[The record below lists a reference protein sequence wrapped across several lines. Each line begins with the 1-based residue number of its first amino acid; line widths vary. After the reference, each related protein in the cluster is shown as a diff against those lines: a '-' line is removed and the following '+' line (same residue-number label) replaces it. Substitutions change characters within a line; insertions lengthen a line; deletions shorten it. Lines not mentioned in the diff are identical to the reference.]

1 MASQLEIDQ
10 TEKLVTEE
18 NEVPGTGGGIQS
30 VEIGM
35 AILGTLARME
45 GARSLAAIAR
55 ECGMSRA
62 KVYKYLVSFQ
72 RTGYVEREPGS
83 NNYMLGAQTLQVGL
97 AALAQVDF
105 VKIASAALPQLS
117 EETGQTVFVS
127 VWGEHG
133 ATIVRWEENGRSVA
147 LNVRVGST
155 LPLLRSATG
164 QLFGAFLPPDRTRP
178 FLEKEIA
185 AGTGKP
191 FGVDSF
197 ETAERFFSNV
207 RSIRLGVARGNFLPG
222 TEALAA
228 PVFDQHHRL
237 AGTITALGLG
247 ALFDASA
254 TGSIATA
261 LRRTAE
267 RLTERLGGKNDPM
280 GPYQ

>member
-1 MASQLEIDQ
+1 MANRLEVDQ
-10 TEKLVTEE
+10 TEKLAAEE
-18 NEVPGTGGGIQS
+18 NDVPGNGGGIQS

-62 KVYKYLVSFQ
+62 KVYKYLVSFG

-83 NNYMLGAQTLQVGL
+83 NNYMLGAQTLRVGL

-127 VWGEHG
+127 IWGEHG
-133 ATIVRWEENGRSVA
+133 ATIVRWEENGRSIA

-155 LPLLRSATG
+155 LPLLNTATG
-164 QLFGAFLPPDRTRP
+164 QLFGAFLPPDKTRS
-178 FLEKEIA
+178 FLEQEIA
-185 AGTGKP
+185 AGLGKP

-197 ETAERFFSNV
+197 ETAERFFSDV
-207 RSIRLGVARGNFLPG
+207 RSIGLGVAHSNFLPG

-228 PVFDQHHRL
+228 PVFDQYNRL

-247 ALFDASA
+247 ALFDASE
-254 TGSIATA
+254 TGPIATA
-261 LRRTAE
+261 LRRMGE
-267 RLTERLGGKNDPM
+267 RLTERLGGNNDPLS
-280 GPYQ
+280 P